1 MSLMFISGHQV
12 GLGSHTAE
20 YVLGWKKVM
29 QIIVN
34 VFENE
39 IRMESIASSLNTLI
53 SKWAKEGWMGR
64 GKKQINFNLKISEE
78 KFFPPP
84 RGQMKQIKIQFFDEL
99 VTSVKFYIR
108 RKFDKTAALTLRH
121 IALSKLCLI
130 VNTAESVD
138 FLELP
143 KNLSSELKS
152 EIVSCWKMRYLTDL
166 KRAEKTKKSYCE
178 EFNDTRNSWRART
191 FDDKDRFKLPF

>member
-1 MSLMFISGHQV
+1 
-12 GLGSHTAE
+12 
-20 YVLGWKKVM
+20 M
-29 QIIVN
+29 QIIVD
-34 VFENE
+34 VFEKE
-39 IRMESIASSLNTLI
+39 IRMENIKSSLNTLI
-53 SKWAKEGWMGR
+53 SKWAKDGWMGR
-64 GKKQINFNLKISEE
+64 GKHINLNLIISEE

-84 RGQMKQIKIQFFDEL
+84 RGQMKQIKIQFFDQL

-121 IALSKLCLI
+121 IALNKLCLI

-152 EIVSCWKMRYLTDL
+152 EIVSCWKLRYLTDI
-166 KRAEKTKKSYCE
+166 KKVEKKKSYCE
-178 EFNDTRNSWRART
+178 EFNDTRHSWRART